1 MEDLTD
7 AYGNGEYYVVGY
19 YARNNVEFSKYV
31 SLVLADGTTID
42 VLTGIE
48 FTTIDGIRAY
58 AFRKADVEAWAA
70 ENGYT
75 DFDVRFSFVPV
86 GSDGSF
92 DYGVTFTETI
102 EIDTI
107 VDDVSFTDYIGAG
120 ETKSYTITPTEDGVW
135 TFTSCAN
142 NDTYGYLYDVEG
154 NCLTSN
160 DDGGYN
166 NNFKITYE
174 LKAGETYIVKVRWY
188 NSEIAGNVALLFG
201 WEAVVAE

>member
-92 DYGVTFTETI
+92 DYGVTFTEPTVVT
-102 EIDTI
+102 ETI
-107 VDDVSFTDYIGAG
+107 VDNVSFTDYIGAG

-135 TFTSCAN
+135 SFTSFAN
-142 NDTYGYLYDVEG
+142 DDTRAYLYDAEG
-154 NCLTSN
+154 STLASD

-166 NNFKITYE
+166 NNFRITYE
-174 LKAGETYIVKVRWY
+174 LKKGETYIITVRWY
-188 NSEIAGNVALLFG
+188 DSNNAGNVPLLFG
-201 WEAVVAE
+201 TAPVIA